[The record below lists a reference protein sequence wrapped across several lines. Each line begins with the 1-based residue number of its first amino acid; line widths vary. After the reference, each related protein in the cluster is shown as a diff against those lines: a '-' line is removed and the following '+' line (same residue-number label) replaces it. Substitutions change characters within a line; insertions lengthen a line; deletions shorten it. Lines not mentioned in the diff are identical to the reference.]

1 MIKQVQLAILLLI
14 ITSTV
19 VTAKEPALPFGM
31 RAYPAMPAPNFQLE
45 TIDGEAVDLQA
56 MQGKWVFVHFWAS
69 WCGPCRKEMPAIEKL
84 SQLISENKL
93 SIVMVNVAEDED
105 TIFSFLGEVAPT
117 LDSYMD
123 KDGQA
128 IEAWQPRGLPATYLV
143 DPNGNIRYQ
152 ALGGRE
158 WHQPGYLNFI
168 KRVIE

>member
-1 MIKQVQLAILLLI
+1 MIKQAQLAILLLI
-14 ITSTV
+14 ISSAV
-19 VTAKEPALPFGM
+19 VIAAEPVLPFGM
-31 RAYPAMPAPNFQLE
+31 RAYPAKPAPQFQLE
-45 TIDGEAVDLQA
+45 TIDGEKVDLQT

-84 SQLISENKL
+84 SQLISENEL

-105 TIFSFLGEVAPT
+105 TIFSFLGEVTPT

-143 DPNGNIRYQ
+143 DPSGTIRYQ

-158 WHQPGYLNFI
+158 WNQPEYLDFI